1 MDYIGVAS
9 RALKDVG
16 GKDNVKSVIHCATR
30 LRFVL
35 FDKSRVDRDAI
46 QADKDFLGFV
56 DAQGQ
61 SQIIV
66 GSSVPAVYDALTP
79 LLNKS
84 DQASTE
90 KADHSVKSEKKTG
103 IIDRI
108 LATISAIFTPYIPVL
123 ASAGI
128 IQGLLGITVTLGW
141 LTEKSD
147 TYKIFYGIGNA
158 MIYFF
163 PVLLAFTAAKQ
174 FKSNPY
180 IGAVIGAALLEPNI
194 AGFATGSKASLL
206 GIHFT
211 AMNFSSTV
219 IPILL
224 SMWVYAQLERF
235 LRKHMAQNLQLIL
248 VPVICLVFI
257 VPLTLLVFG
266 PVGSAIA
273 NGIADVYKMMLHGNM
288 VLFQVVFGGFFIFV
302 IMFGMHW
309 VLLPIQLSILAS
321 QGREYSLAAG
331 GMGNYALLGVCLA
344 VLIFSKSK
352 EERGV
357 AGSAAFVN
365 ALSGI
370 TEPGIYGILIR
381 NKKYFAAVALGGMAG
396 GLVHGL
402 TGTYVTAF
410 AFSGILGSPA
420 FISSPK
426 AVPYFIGVA
435 VAIVVGFL
443 ATMIMM
449 KTTKRTKRT
458 I

>member
-1 MDYIGVAS
+1 M
-9 RALKDVG
+9 
-16 GKDNVKSVIHCATR
+16 
-30 LRFVL
+30 
-35 FDKSRVDRDAI
+35 
-46 QADKDFLGFV
+46 
-56 DAQGQ
+56 
-61 SQIIV
+61 
-66 GSSVPAVYDALTP
+66 
-79 LLNKS
+79 
-84 DQASTE
+84 
-90 KADHSVKSEKKTG
+90 
-103 IIDRI
+103 
-108 LATISAIFTPYIPVL
+108 
-123 ASAGI
+123 
-128 IQGLLGITVTLGW
+128 
-141 LTEKSD
+141 
-147 TYKIFYGIGNA
+147 
-158 MIYFF
+158 
-163 PVLLAFTAAKQ
+163 
-174 FKSNPY
+174 
-180 IGAVIGAALLEPNI
+180 
-194 AGFATGSKASLL
+194 
-206 GIHFT
+206 
-211 AMNFSSTV
+211 
-219 IPILL
+219 
-224 SMWVYAQLERF
+224 
-235 LRKHMAQNLQLIL
+235 
-248 VPVICLVFI
+248 
-257 VPLTLLVFG
+257 
-266 PVGSAIA
+266 
-273 NGIADVYKMMLHGNM
+273 
-288 VLFQVVFGGFFIFV
+288 
-302 IMFGMHW
+302 
-309 VLLPIQLSILAS
+309 PIQLSILAS

>member
-1 MDYIGVAS
+1 MPSSTIF
-9 RALKDVG
+9 RQ
-16 GKDNVKSVIHCATR
+16 HTR
-30 LRFVL
+30 LNAATNKTTKKISHTRRSPKDRNYPSTP
-35 FDKSRVDRDAI
+35 FDK
-46 QADKDFLGFV
+46 L
-56 DAQGQ
+56 
-61 SQIIV
+61 
-66 GSSVPAVYDALTP
+66 P
-79 LLNKS
+79 
-84 DQASTE
+84 
-90 KADHSVKSEKKTG
+90 
-103 IIDRI
+103 
-108 LATISAIFTPYIPVL
+108 
-123 ASAGI
+123 
-128 IQGLLGITVTLGW
+128 
-141 LTEKSD
+141 
-147 TYKIFYGIGNA
+147 
-158 MIYFF
+158 
-163 PVLLAFTAAKQ
+163 
-174 FKSNPY
+174 
-180 IGAVIGAALLEPNI
+180 
-194 AGFATGSKASLL
+194 
-206 GIHFT
+206 
-211 AMNFSSTV
+211 NFSSTV

-235 LRKHMAQNLQLIL
+235 LRKHMAQNLQLIV